1 MPGNV
6 YRIKGS
12 ETARSVTIKWTEPP
26 DHGSQIQ
33 QYNIEARTM
42 NNPKWRPVATSSLSH
57 HYSIRRLIIQKIIAD
72 FEILIDW
79 LIYLIRRLKIKHTS
93 FKDFLDIERLVLLFG
108 HFFFFNYRFIRF

>member
-1 MPGNV
+1 M
-6 YRIKGS
+6 
-12 ETARSVTIKWTEPP
+12 
-26 DHGSQIQ
+26 
-33 QYNIEARTM
+33 
-42 NNPKWRPVATSSLSH
+42 ATSCNKLLSH

-108 HFFFFNYRFIRF
+108 HFFLNYRFIRF